1 MELHIILVIIL
12 QKLELIDIII
22 YLQKKHWL
30 FIMFVLFLKSIVN
43 KNKSKYYYDISSE
56 KGSNEDKSNTQFF
69 QMNVCIL

>member
-30 FIMFVLFLKSIVN
+30 FMFVLFLKSIVN

>member
-1 MELHIILVIIL
+1 
-12 QKLELIDIII
+12 
-22 YLQKKHWL
+22 
-30 FIMFVLFLKSIVN
+30 MFVLFLKSIVN